1 MRSRKKFKVY
11 RRDEV
16 TVQGALESALWHT
29 LKPAHHVKLSTSC
42 RTDVGVHALHN
53 TGTCDLLP
61 GSNSGLYPS
70 PRAVTK
76 AANAYLG
83 KKNFDIRVTRTLG
96 VPASFHC
103 RYDVLTRS
111 YLFKLAIFPQ
121 HDQVIDQRFHPFI
134 PARPDVIMN
143 KTRSR
148 ALLSRNRCV
157 GHLLSMSETDKVY
170 NYHLRKG
177 QSFDLQLFKESLK
190 LMEGTHN
197 FSNFSKATGLYK
209 FKTVNGKR
217 YTKIPRTEDEKI
229 RVINFI
235 DVIER
240 PPPLPESVFP
250 LYHDNNVLF
259 LDIVIKGEAFLYNQ
273 VRRMVGAAI
282 AVASGKCDLGYLS
295 DLISD
300 PDKGW
305 DGGLITPA
313 GARGLY
319 LARVD
324 YKPGALDQATEVME
338 EMMKLEK
345 VVYDPNHGHHDEE
358 QCEESD
364 TSESS
369 DCDDNNRGPS

>member
-1 MRSRKKFKVY
+1 MISKRKFQVY

-29 LKPAHHVKLSTSC
+29 LKPSHHVKLSTSC

-53 TGTCDLLP
+53 TGSCDLLP
-61 GSNSGLYPS
+61 GPKSGMYPS

-76 AANAYLG
+76 AANSYLD
-83 KKNFDIRVTRTLG
+83 KRNFDIRVTRTLG

-103 RYDVLTRS
+103 RYDVLNRS

-121 HDQVIDQRFHPFI
+121 HDKVIDQRFHPFI
-134 PARPDVIMN
+134 PVRPDALMN
-143 KTRSR
+143 TTKSR
-148 ALLSRNRCV
+148 ALRERNRCV
-157 GHLLSMSETDKVY
+157 GHMLSMSEEDKVY
-170 NYHLRKG
+170 NYHLRVG
-177 QSFDLQLFKESLK
+177 SSFDLQLFKESLK
-190 LMEGTHN
+190 LMEGAHN
-197 FSNFSKATGLYK
+197 FSNFSKAMGLYK

-229 RVINFI
+229 RVINSI
-235 DVIER
+235 EVVER

-250 LYHDNNVLF
+250 LYHDNNVIF
-259 LDIVIKGEAFLYNQ
+259 LDIVIQGESFLYNQ
-273 VRRMVGAAI
+273 VRRMVGAAL
-282 AVASGKCDLGYLS
+282 AVASGKCDLGYVS
-295 DLISD
+295 ELISE

-305 DGGLITPA
+305 DGGLISPA

-338 EMMKLEK
+338 EMLKLEK
-345 VVYDPNHGHHDEE
+345 VVYDPRHGHPS
-358 QCEESD
+358 ESD
-364 TSESS
+364 TS
-369 DCDDNNRGPS
+369 DDDDRELS